1 MPDPKHKAGAGEA
14 LGAVWGCFWGGEQ
27 PGRLH
32 APAPTRRWR
41 PGQEEVP
48 GPRRIKGSPGGNAA
62 AGDSELRG
70 LLARC

>member
-1 MPDPKHKAGAGEA
+1 M
-14 LGAVWGCFWGGEQ
+14 GAVWGCFWGGEQ
-27 PGRLH
+27 PGRLR
-32 APAPTRRWR
+32 APAPTRCWR